1 MNKVL
6 DIEDINIDIDVEDA
20 KEEDAATN
28 KKVINIE
35 GTANRYQIKKLVT
48 SKVEKKRVISNKW
61 NIVEEDLEHSNQLNI
76 IKNINMNITC
86 AHDQLMKTQI
96 ERKLSAYKQQ
106 DVDKNRY
113 DLNKFI
119 TFTDVV
125 KLLAECK
132 LLCDY
137 CSNETFVLYE
147 IVRELRQWS
156 LDRVDNDKGH
166 NLGNVI
172 ISCLE
177 CNLKRRRTNKDAFMF
192 TKKLSILRNGFKGDR

>member
-6 DIEDINIDIDVEDA
+6 DVEDIN
-20 KEEDAATN
+20 KEDAATN

-61 NIVEEDLEHSNQLNI
+61 NIAEEDLEHSNQLNI
-76 IKNINMNITC
+76 IENIIENINTNITGDH
-86 AHDQLMKTQI
+86 AQLMKTQI

-106 DVDKNRY
+106 DIDKNRY

-132 LLCDY
+132 LRCDY